1 MERMAATMTKTW
13 TADDIGDLTGTTA
26 LITGANSGLGL
37 ESAKALAAHGA
48 QVVLAGRDPGRLAD
62 AAQQVAGSPLTLHLD
77 LADLSSVRKA
87 AAEVSG
93 MVERID
99 ILMNNAGVMATPYET
114 TVDGFERQIGTNHL
128 GHFALTG
135 LLLPLLHHEGAR
147 VVNVSSGA
155 HRMGSL
161 DPEDL
166 HYKQRDYSSW
176 PAYGQSKL
184 ANLLFTAELDRRAQG
199 AGWDLVA
206 VAAHPGYAATNL
218 QTSGPWYARNPLGK
232 GFSKALNL
240 VLAQSASAGAWPQLY
255 AAVGEDV
262 AGNDY
267 FGPRG
272 RQEMRGNP
280 TRVGRRAEADDEA
293 LAVRLWEVSEEQT
306 GVVYDWS

>member
-1 MERMAATMTKTW
+1 MERMAATLTKSW

-37 ESAKALAAHGA
+37 ESAKALAGHGA
-48 QVVLAGRDPGRLAD
+48 QVILAGRDPGRLAD
-62 AAQQVAGSPLTLHLD
+62 AAQQVAGTPLTLRMD
-77 LADLSSVRKA
+77 LADLSSVRQA
-87 AAEVSG
+87 AAEVSD
-93 MVERID
+93 MVQRLD
-99 ILMNNAGVMATPYET
+99 ILMNNAGVMATPYEQT
-114 TVDGFERQIGTNHL
+114 ADGFERQIGTNHL

-166 HYKQRDYSSW
+166 HYEQRDYSSW

-184 ANLLFTAELDRRAQG
+184 ANLLFTAELDRRARA
-199 AGWDLVA
+199 AGWDLLA

-218 QTSGPWYARNPLGK
+218 QTSGPWYARNPIGK
-232 GFSKALNL
+232 GFSKAMNL
-240 VLAQSASAGAWPQLY
+240 VLAQSAAAGAWPQLY
-255 AAVGEDV
+255 AAVGGDV
-262 AGNDY
+262 AGNEY

-272 RQEMRGNP
+272 RQEMKGNP
-280 TRVGRRAEADDEA
+280 TRVGRRAEAEDEA
-293 LAVRLWEVSEEQT
+293 LAARLWEVSEEQT
-306 GVVYDWS
+306 GVVYDFS